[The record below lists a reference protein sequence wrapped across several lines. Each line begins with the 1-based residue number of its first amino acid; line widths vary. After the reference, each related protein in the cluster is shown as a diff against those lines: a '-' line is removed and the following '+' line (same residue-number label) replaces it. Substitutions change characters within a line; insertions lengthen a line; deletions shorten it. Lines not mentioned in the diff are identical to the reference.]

1 MISRYT
7 MLTFVFSAL
16 VGLAFSQED
25 PPDVIFHSGKIVTVD
40 PAFSIAEAMA
50 IRADR
55 IVAVGSQSQIEQLA
69 GTETRRIDLH
79 GKVVLPGLIDSHL
92 HAPAASVYE
101 FDHEVPEMETIADV
115 LNYVRSRA
123 EQLEDGQWILVSQ
136 VFITRLREQRY
147 PTRAELDAAAPRNPV
162 VFRTGP
168 DASVNSLA
176 LKLSGID
183 RDFQVTDGKP
193 CRIEKDA
200 DGEPTGILRSC
211 ARFIKYVN
219 PGREPTRE
227 ERIERLRL
235 LLADYNSVGLT
246 SIVDGDTSDEEVG
259 LFEALKQRGQLTC
272 RTFVALSVDA
282 QMPIEQIRE
291 RIREAAAHPLHRY
304 DNVLWMG
311 AVKSYLDGGMLTGS
325 AYMRQP
331 WGISKVYSIE
341 DPEYRGMLFIEP
353 DKLYEIMKEA
363 LRNGLQFTAHSVG
376 DGAVHAFIDAAERI
390 NRHDFPVGD
399 KRPCIVHSNF
409 TSLEAIRKMAQLGV
423 VANLQPSWLWL
434 DAATLVKQFGW
445 ERLAYFQPYRTIF
458 DEGAVVGGGSDHMQK
473 IGSFRS
479 VNPYNPFLGMWITL
493 TRKGRW
499 LDGVLHPEQII
510 TREQAIRLYTIN
522 NAYLTFEEKEK
533 GSLEPGKLADFII
546 LDRDILTCPVDEVKS
561 IQVEQTWIGG
571 RPVYTR
577 AAVRR

>member
-1 MISRYT
+1 
-7 MLTFVFSAL
+7 MLTFVFTGV
-16 VGLAFSQED
+16 VGLAFAQED
-25 PPDVIFHSGKIVTVD
+25 PPDIIFHSGKIVTVD

-50 IRADR
+50 VRADR
-55 IVAVGSQSQIEQLA
+55 IVAVGGRTQVEQLA

-115 LNYVRSRA
+115 LNYVRSRG

-136 VFITRLREQRY
+136 VFVTRLREQRY

-168 DASVNSLA
+168 DASLNSLA

-183 RDFQVTDGKP
+183 RDFQVTDGQP
-193 CRIEKDA
+193 CRVERDA

-259 LFEALKQRGQLTC
+259 LYEALKERGQLTC

-291 RIREAAAHPLHRY
+291 RIREAAAHPLRRY
-304 DNVLWMG
+304 DNVLWLG

-331 WGISKVYSIE
+331 WGISKVFSIE

-363 LRNGLQFTAHSVG
+363 LRNDLQFTAHSVG

-390 NRHDFPVGD
+390 NRQDFPVRD

-458 DEGAVVGGGSDHMQK
+458 EEGAIVGGGSDHMQK

-493 TRKGRW
+493 TRQGRR

-571 RPVYTR
+571 RPVYTKE
-577 AAVRR
+577 AVQR

>member
-1 MISRYT
+1 MLSRYT
-7 MLTFVFSAL
+7 MLTFVFTGV
-16 VGLAFSQED
+16 VGLAFAQED
-25 PPDVIFHSGKIVTVD
+25 PPDIIFHSGKIVTVD

-50 IRADR
+50 VRADR
-55 IVAVGSQSQIEQLA
+55 IVAVGGRTQVEQLA

-115 LNYVRSRA
+115 LNYVRSRG

-136 VFITRLREQRY
+136 VFVTRLREQRY

-168 DASVNSLA
+168 DASLNSLA

-183 RDFQVTDGKP
+183 RDFQVTDGQP
-193 CRIEKDA
+193 CRVERDA

-259 LFEALKQRGQLTC
+259 LYEALKERGQLTC

-291 RIREAAAHPLHRY
+291 RIREAAAHPLRRY
-304 DNVLWMG
+304 DNVLWLG

-331 WGISKVYSIE
+331 WGISKVFSIE

-363 LRNGLQFTAHSVG
+363 LRNDLQFTAHSVG
-376 DGAVHAFIDAAERI
+376 DGAVHAFIDASERI
-390 NRHDFPVGD
+390 NRQDFPVRD

-458 DEGAVVGGGSDHMQK
+458 EEGAIVGGGSDHMQK

-493 TRKGRW
+493 TRQGRR

-577 AAVRR
+577 EAVQR

>member
-1 MISRYT
+1 MLSRYT
-7 MLTFVFSAL
+7 MLTFVFTGV
-16 VGLAFSQED
+16 VGLAFAQED
-25 PPDVIFHSGKIVTVD
+25 PPDIIFHSGKIVTVD

-50 IRADR
+50 VRADR
-55 IVAVGSQSQIEQLA
+55 IVAVGGRTQVEQLA

-115 LNYVRSRA
+115 LNYVRSRG

-136 VFITRLREQRY
+136 VFVTRLREQRY

-168 DASVNSLA
+168 DASLNSLA

-183 RDFQVTDGKP
+183 RDFQVTDGQP
-193 CRIEKDA
+193 CRVERDA

-259 LFEALKQRGQLTC
+259 LYEALKERGQLTC

-291 RIREAAAHPLHRY
+291 RIREAAAHPLRRY
-304 DNVLWMG
+304 DNVLWLG

-331 WGISKVYSIE
+331 WGISKVFSIE

-363 LRNGLQFTAHSVG
+363 LRNDLQFTAHSVG

-390 NRHDFPVGD
+390 NRQDFPVRD

-458 DEGAVVGGGSDHMQK
+458 EEGAIVGGGSDHMQK

-493 TRKGRW
+493 TRQGRR

-571 RPVYTR
+571 RPVYTKE
-577 AAVRR
+577 AVQR

>member
-1 MISRYT
+1 
-7 MLTFVFSAL
+7 MLTFVFTGV
-16 VGLAFSQED
+16 VGLAFAQED
-25 PPDVIFHSGKIVTVD
+25 PPDIIFHSGKIVTVD

-50 IRADR
+50 VRADR
-55 IVAVGSQSQIEQLA
+55 IVAVGGRTQVEQLA

-115 LNYVRSRA
+115 LNYVRSRG

-168 DASVNSLA
+168 DASLNSLA

-183 RDFQVTDGKP
+183 RDFQVTDGQP
-193 CRIEKDA
+193 CRVERDA

-259 LFEALKQRGQLTC
+259 LYEALKERGQLTC

-291 RIREAAAHPLHRY
+291 RIREAAAHPLRRY
-304 DNVLWMG
+304 DNVLWLG

-331 WGISKVYSIE
+331 WGISKVFSIE

-363 LRNGLQFTAHSVG
+363 LRNDLQFTAHSVG

-390 NRHDFPVGD
+390 NRQDFPVRD

-458 DEGAVVGGGSDHMQK
+458 EEGAIVGGGSDHMQK

-493 TRKGRW
+493 TRQGRR

-571 RPVYTR
+571 RPVYTKE
-577 AAVRR
+577 AVQR

>member
-1 MISRYT
+1 
-7 MLTFVFSAL
+7 MLTFVFTGV
-16 VGLAFSQED
+16 VGLAFAQED
-25 PPDVIFHSGKIVTVD
+25 PPDIIFHSGKIVTVD

-50 IRADR
+50 VRADR
-55 IVAVGSQSQIEQLA
+55 IVAVGGRTQVEQLA

-115 LNYVRSRA
+115 LNYVRSRG

-136 VFITRLREQRY
+136 VFVTRLREQRY

-168 DASVNSLA
+168 DASLNSLA

-183 RDFQVTDGKP
+183 RDFQVTDGQP
-193 CRIEKDA
+193 CRVERDA

-259 LFEALKQRGQLTC
+259 LYEALKERGQLTC

-291 RIREAAAHPLHRY
+291 RIREAAAHPLRRY
-304 DNVLWMG
+304 DNVLWLG

-331 WGISKVYSIE
+331 WGISKVFSIE

-363 LRNGLQFTAHSVG
+363 LRNDLQFTAHSVG
-376 DGAVHAFIDAAERI
+376 DGAVHAFIDAAESI
-390 NRHDFPVGD
+390 NRQDFPVRD

-458 DEGAVVGGGSDHMQK
+458 EEGAIVGGGSDHMQK

-493 TRKGRW
+493 TRQGRR

-571 RPVYTR
+571 RPVYTKE
-577 AAVRR
+577 AVQR

>member
-1 MISRYT
+1 MLSRYT
-7 MLTFVFSAL
+7 MLTFVFTGV
-16 VGLAFSQED
+16 VGLAFAQED
-25 PPDVIFHSGKIVTVD
+25 PPDIIFHSGKIVTVD

-50 IRADR
+50 VRADR
-55 IVAVGSQSQIEQLA
+55 IVAVGGRTQVEQLA

-115 LNYVRSRA
+115 LNYVRSRG

-168 DASVNSLA
+168 DASLNSLA

-183 RDFQVTDGKP
+183 RDFQVTDGQP
-193 CRIEKDA
+193 CRVERDA

-259 LFEALKQRGQLTC
+259 LYEALKERGQLTC

-291 RIREAAAHPLHRY
+291 RIREAAAHPLRRY
-304 DNVLWMG
+304 DNVLWLG

-331 WGISKVYSIE
+331 WGISKVFSIE

-363 LRNGLQFTAHSVG
+363 LRNDLQFTAHSVG

-390 NRHDFPVGD
+390 NRQDFPVRD

-458 DEGAVVGGGSDHMQK
+458 EEGAIVGGGSDHMQK

-493 TRKGRW
+493 TRQGRR

-571 RPVYTR
+571 RPVYTKE
-577 AAVRR
+577 AVQR